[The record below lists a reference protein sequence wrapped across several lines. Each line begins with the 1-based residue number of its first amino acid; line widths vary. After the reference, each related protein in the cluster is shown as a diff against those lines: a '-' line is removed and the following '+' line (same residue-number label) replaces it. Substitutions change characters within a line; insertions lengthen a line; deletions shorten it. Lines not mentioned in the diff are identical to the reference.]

1 MHFKN
6 LPDCCWNYLCG
17 INDKNITLKK
27 FQLAC
32 LKNFNNYG
40 KTSEWMCPTKITGA
54 VLFCGAYGG
63 GAIALEDNTS
73 TCKRTVLKSLEKVC
87 GFIEDN
93 DLGYIIEIPN
103 FKNGLHL
110 STITPR
116 LWVIDQVKFK
126 RSLINWMKDPKIK
139 ESYYKKYRA
148 RW

>member
-27 FQLAC
+27 FQIAC
-32 LKNFNNYG
+32 LKNFNNG
-40 KTSEWMCPTKITGA
+40 SNKWRCPTKVTGA

-73 TCKRTVLKSLEKVC
+73 TYKRTILNSLEKVC

-116 LWVIDQVKFK
+116 LWVIDQVNFK
-126 RSLINWMKDPKIK
+126 KAMKNWITDTKIK
-139 ESYYKKYRA
+139 KQYYKTA
-148 RW
+148 RMRW